1 MTKIK
6 IIVSAYHKFNIS
18 KQTKEL
24 TATLLAE
31 KKFTC
36 PNYIKLTRY
45 YIFINLNV
53 AYIFSKAHIIF
64 SGFCYGIKNNGNVLS
79 KQ

>member
-6 IIVSAYHKFNIS
+6 IIVSAYYKFNIN

-36 PNYIKLTRY
+36 LNYIKLTRH

-53 AYIFSKAHIIF
+53 VYMFSKAHIIF
-64 SGFCYGIKNNGNVLS
+64 SGFCHDIEHNGNVFS